1 MSIIFSVGV
10 MVSVS
15 INIMP
20 YSAIRSESRKMD
32 VTKRKD
38 IHVTSE
44 PMAQAIFF
52 WLEAVRNAT
61 EGKEN
66 QFLSK
71 ANFPAVLLLRYG
83 ESCSTCLFIY
93 FIFLTG
99 PYISVPFAVY
109 TGIANVQILT
119 PIFPIVSPPQRHQG
133 TNDWGAFY
141 LCSTSVAF
149 RSQKLLLDGRIF

>member
-1 MSIIFSVGV
+1 M
-10 MVSVS
+10 S

-44 PMAQAIFF
+44 SMAQAIFF
-52 WLEAVRNAT
+52 WLEAVHNMT
-61 EGKEN
+61 GGKDN

-71 ANFPAVLLLRYG
+71 TNFLAVVLFHYS
-83 ESCSTCLFIY
+83 ESYSTCLFIY
-93 FIFLTG
+93 FIFSTG
-99 PYISVPFAVY
+99 PYISIALAIY
-109 TGIANVQILT
+109 TGIANVQIMT
-119 PIFPIVSPPQRHQG
+119 PIFSIVSPPQRHQG

-141 LCSTSVAF
+141 LCSTSAAF
-149 RSQKLLLDGRIF
+149 RSQELLLDGRTL